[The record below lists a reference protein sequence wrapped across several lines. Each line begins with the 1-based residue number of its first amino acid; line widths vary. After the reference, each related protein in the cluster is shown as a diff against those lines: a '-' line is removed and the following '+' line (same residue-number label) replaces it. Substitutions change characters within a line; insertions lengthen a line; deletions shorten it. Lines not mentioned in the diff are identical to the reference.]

1 MLRAPIRIAARVPV
15 LLPVPSLR
23 RLIVMSASTPTPP
36 AAAAAS
42 PAASPAASGGR
53 GRRRGGNGGG
63 DGRDAETTRQSKK
76 LSWALRHG
84 GVEAGLVFR
93 PDGYTRVD
101 ALLARRDL
109 FPGLTLEALTSIV
122 ASCPKQRF
130 KLWTDDSTGVLYVRA
145 NQGHSFGEGVI
156 SEEGLLTLVTDAAVS
171 GGGEGRSEVLQRS
184 NWDGGWLACC
194 ARAGGRR
201 CACTVIVIVV
211 VAIAAAAAALL
222 VPPIVIC
229 CRCCCRRRPW
239 RCTAPTTPT
248 GH

>member
-1 MLRAPIRIAARVPV
+1 
-15 LLPVPSLR
+15 
-23 RLIVMSASTPTPP
+23 MSAATPAPT
-36 AAAAAS
+36 AAAAS
-42 PAASPAASGGR
+42 PAASPAASGSR
-53 GRRRGGNGGG
+53 GRRRGGGGGGG
-63 DGRDAETTRQSKK
+63 DERGAETTRQSKK

-171 GGGEGRSEVLQRS
+171 DPQKQVAGER
-184 NWDGGWLACC
+184 
-194 ARAGGRR
+194 
-201 CACTVIVIVV
+201 T
-211 VAIAAAAAALL
+211 
-222 VPPIVIC
+222 
-229 CRCCCRRRPW
+229 
-239 RCTAPTTPT
+239 
-248 GH
+248 